1 MSYEEYRLRQ
11 ENAALR
17 NRLNEKPLSLQ
28 ERLRQFSGDV
38 KKGRVKILPQKKAPP
53 ARD

>member
-17 NRLNEKPLSLQ
+17 NRLNDKPLSLE
-28 ERLRQFSGDV
+28 ERLRQFAEDL
-38 KKGRVKILPQKKAPP
+38 KKGRVKIRPTKKAPP